1 MNHILKTVTVLALV
15 IASQSILGQV
25 KSIDK
30 ETTRKIDS
38 LFNKYHQQD
47 KRGSIIS
54 IIKNEQVVYSNKTGL
69 ANIEHQIPINNT
81 TTFNIAS
88 NSKQFT
94 MFLALLLEE
103 EGKLSLYDDIRLY
116 LPELKHLPNKITIK
130 QLANHTHG
138 LPNTDEL
145 SQLIGANTMNHDE
158 AVKMLLNIKQV
169 SFEAGEEHYYNN
181 TGFMLLSVIIERVGN
196 KPFEEQLE
204 EKIFA
209 PLKMN
214 NTSVIRNS
222 NTVVNNKAYS
232 YILQDS
238 VYNTSPSNFS
248 TIGSSG
254 IYTTIE
260 DLNLWVKNYQKT
272 TVGKKEF
279 YEKMQTLTTLN
290 SGKKTN
296 YGLGLQHD
304 TYKGIDVLF
313 HGGGTES
320 YRSYI
325 LHAPEYQLSLVFL
338 SNKGDMAGLDIMYGA
353 LEIILKGHIQNDT
366 KFEVLKGNELKK
378 LQGTYQVFPGNY
390 YNFIVENDK
399 LYFQFFGTTKKYH
412 FPQIGENTFEY
423 PVAHYKIS
431 FDEDGMVLHQ
441 ADMDYFCSKTNV
453 KLEIEED
460 LDLNKF
466 VGTYKNDTHN
476 TSYEIVIKNG
486 DLMALHPNKS
496 FGIKL
501 YPLTKNTFSSYEG
514 YFGKIDFIPNSNGII
529 KSFNVSGQNLKNIP
543 FIKIM

>member
-1 MNHILKTVTVLALV
+1 MKYILRTIIVLTTVLLT
-15 IASQSILGQV
+15 QSIFGQGE
-25 KSIDK
+25 SLDK
-30 ETTRKIDS
+30 ETIKKIDS
-38 LFNKYHQQD
+38 VFNSYHQQ
-47 KRGSIIS
+47 KETGSIMS
-54 IIKNEQVVYSNKTGL
+54 IVKNGETMYTNYIGL

-81 TTFNIAS
+81 TAFNIAS

-103 EGKLSLYDDIRLY
+103 EGKLSLDDDIRLH
-116 LPELKHLPNKITIK
+116 LSELKYLPNKITIK

-138 LPNTDEL
+138 LPNIDEL
-145 SQLIGANTMNHDE
+145 SQLKGVNKMNHDE
-158 AVKMLLNIKQV
+158 AIEMLLNIKQI
-169 SFEAGEEHYYNN
+169 SFEAGDKHYYNN
-181 TGFMLLSVIIERVGN
+181 TGYMLLSVIIERVGK
-196 KPFEEQLE
+196 KPFREQLE
-204 EKIFA
+204 EKVFI
-209 PLKMN
+209 PLRMN
-214 NTSVIRNS
+214 NTSVIKNN

-232 YILQDS
+232 YSLQDS
-238 VYNTSPSNFS
+238 TYSTNPSNFS

-260 DLNLWVKNYQKT
+260 DLNLWVKNYQRT

-279 YEKMQTLTTLN
+279 YQKMQIVTTLN

-304 TYKGIDVLF
+304 TYKGIDVVF

-366 KFEVLKGNELKK
+366 KFKVLKGKELKK

-390 YNFIVENDK
+390 YNIVVENDK

-423 PVAHYKIS
+423 PVAHHKIS

-441 ADMDYFCSKTNV
+441 ADMDYYCPKTDV

-466 VGTYKNDTHN
+466 EGTYKNEALN
-476 TSYEIVIKNG
+476 TFYEIVIKNG
-486 DLMALHPNKS
+486 NLIALHPNKN
-496 FGIKL
+496 FDITL
-501 YPLTKNTFSSYEG
+501 TLLTKNSFYSYQS
-514 YFGKIDFIPNSNGII
+514 YFGKIDFVLDSNT
-529 KSFNVSGQNLKNIP
+529 NVIGFKLSGQNLNNIV
-543 FIKIM
+543 FNKIM